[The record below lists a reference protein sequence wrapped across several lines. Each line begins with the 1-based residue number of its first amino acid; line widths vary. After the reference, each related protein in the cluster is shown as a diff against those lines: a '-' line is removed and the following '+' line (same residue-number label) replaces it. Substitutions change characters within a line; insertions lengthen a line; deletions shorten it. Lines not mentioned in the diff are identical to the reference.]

1 MSDNIGFTF
10 FRETSYSRGALP
22 RHGLDWTTKPPTFKT
37 YPDAQR
43 VKMPS
48 PVITGG
54 KGLWEV
60 LQRRRSVRAYSE
72 DSVSLGQVSQ
82 LLWAMQ
88 GITGAIGDFK
98 LRTAPSAGALYP
110 IETYLC
116 VNRVSDLGRGVY
128 HYSVQGHALEL
139 LKEGDY
145 SQSVMRS
152 ALDQQLA
159 KKAALVVM
167 WSAVFERSTWKYLER
182 AYRYIFLDAGHIA
195 QNLAL
200 ASEALGLG
208 SCQIGAI
215 YDDEMNALLDLDGIT
230 ESVIYLSAVGHTR
243 RTRE

>member
-1 MSDNIGFTF
+1 MSDNIGFSF
-10 FRETSYSRGALP
+10 FQETSYSRGALP
-22 RHGLDWTTKPPTFKT
+22 RHGLDWATKPPTFKT
-37 YPDAQR
+37 YPNALR

-48 PVITGG
+48 PVISGG
-54 KGLWEV
+54 TGLWDV
-60 LQRRRSVRAYSE
+60 LRRRRSVRAYSE
-72 DSVSLGQVSQ
+72 DFVTLGQVSQ

-88 GITGAIGDFK
+88 GITGSIGDFK

-116 VNRVSDLGRGVY
+116 VNRVSELPRGVY
-128 HYSVQGHALEL
+128 HYDIQGHTLEL

-145 SQSVMRS
+145 GQSVMRG

-159 KKAALVVM
+159 EKAALVVI

-182 AYRYIFLDAGHIA
+182 AYRYIFLDVAHIA

-200 ASEALGLG
+200 ASEGLGLG

-215 YDDEMNALLDLDGIT
+215 YDDEMNAVLDLDGVT
-230 ESVIYLSAVGHTR
+230 ESVIYLSTVGYTR
-243 RTRE
+243 RRE